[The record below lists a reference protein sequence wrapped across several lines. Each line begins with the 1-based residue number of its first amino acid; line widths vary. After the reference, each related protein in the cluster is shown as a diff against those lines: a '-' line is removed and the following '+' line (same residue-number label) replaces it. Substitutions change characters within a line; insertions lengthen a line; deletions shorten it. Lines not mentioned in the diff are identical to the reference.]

1 MEFLTEH
8 KDIIFIV
15 VGFLIGTLIPK
26 AKANLFG
33 QKIGQRIPGKVAI
46 AIADQIDAFEKGMR
60 QQDVNGDSS
69 IVSNEQLLKG
79 TENLKI
85 NLGLDLK
92 SKEKASK

>member
-1 MEFLTEH
+1 MEFIQNHIEL
-8 KDIIFIV
+8 IC
-15 VGFLIGTLIPK
+15 LIGGAIVGAILPK

-33 QKIGQRIPGKVAI
+33 QKVGQKIPRKVAI

-79 TENLKI
+79 TETLKI
-85 NLGLDLK
+85 NLGLDQK
-92 SKEKASK
+92 SKEKASR

>member
-1 MEFLTEH
+1 MEFIQNHIEL
-8 KDIIFIV
+8 IC
-15 VGFLIGTLIPK
+15 LIGGAIVGVILPK

-33 QKIGQRIPGKVAI
+33 RKVGQKIPRKVAI

-60 QQDVNGDSS
+60 QQDVNGDNS

-85 NLGLDLK
+85 NLGLDQK
-92 SKEKASK
+92 SKERASR